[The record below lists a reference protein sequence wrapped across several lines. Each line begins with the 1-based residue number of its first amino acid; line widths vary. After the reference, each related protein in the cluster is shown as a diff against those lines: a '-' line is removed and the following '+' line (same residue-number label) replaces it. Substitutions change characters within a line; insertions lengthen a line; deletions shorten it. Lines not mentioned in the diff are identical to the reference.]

1 MGSADKEMTV
11 TEVLNFLH
19 DVIRLQKSA
28 SLDGQVSAEECPPP
42 PPCPVS
48 PCSARIRGPPVI
60 SLRIYQWPFSFLT
73 RDSIETNSLS
83 EYVVGKQF
91 VDGQVQV
98 SWDGTISDPLVLNLV
113 DFEWTFF
120 QIDPWNPIEM
130 PKK

>member
-1 MGSADKEMTV
+1 M
-11 TEVLNFLH
+11 
-19 DVIRLQKSA
+19 
-28 SLDGQVSAEECPPP
+28 
-42 PPCPVS
+42 
-48 PCSARIRGPPVI
+48 I

>member
-42 PPCPVS
+42 SPCPVS

-60 SLRIYQWPFSFLT
+60 SLRIYQLPFSFLT